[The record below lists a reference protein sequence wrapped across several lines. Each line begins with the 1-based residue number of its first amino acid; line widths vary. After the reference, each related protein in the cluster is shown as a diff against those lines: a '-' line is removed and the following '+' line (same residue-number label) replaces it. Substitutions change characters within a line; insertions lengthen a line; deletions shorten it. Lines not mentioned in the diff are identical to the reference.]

1 MGKQLYFAH
10 TENDICQ
17 LLSFLD
23 KLHIR
28 IIINGEVYEPSKL
41 HAHILDEMCAYHNPQ
56 YSLVFIPDDSYT
68 RTVKEARVSDGTAIE
83 IMNCWKWSSESH
95 TYYDKGRIY
104 LSKTRAGEY
113 DAHMLALYNKLCSY
127 FRKNYIFWKN
137 LGIYCSYDF
146 KHKHDLRQ
154 VFLSQLGQPINLQ

>member
-41 HAHILDEMCAYHNPQ
+41 YTHILD
-56 YSLVFIPDDSYT
+56 
-68 RTVKEARVSDGTAIE
+68 
-83 IMNCWKWSSESH
+83 
-95 TYYDKGRIY
+95 
-104 LSKTRAGEY
+104 
-113 DAHMLALYNKLCSY
+113 
-127 FRKNYIFWKN
+127 
-137 LGIYCSYDF
+137 
-146 KHKHDLRQ
+146 
-154 VFLSQLGQPINLQ
+154 